1 MFAFLF
7 FMCYNALVDEHLY
20 FSARN
25 DKILLFL
32 YILTERRT
40 FMSYDLTDNQQ
51 SILDFLKERSGS
63 GVPPTVREIC
73 QAVGLRSTSSVQANL
88 LALEEKG
95 YIMRDPMHK
104 RSIRIVGQSENVRH
118 VPLLGVVTAGLP
130 ILATEQIE
138 CYIPFNG
145 AHISSDKEMFALRV
159 RGESMLNAGIF
170 DGDILYVEKT
180 PVARNGDIVVALI
193 EDEATVK
200 TFYKENG
207 HFRLQPENDSFDPI
221 IVDELIILGKVV
233 GLTRYF

>member
-1 MFAFLF
+1 
-7 FMCYNALVDEHLY
+7 
-20 FSARN
+20 
-25 DKILLFL
+25 
-32 YILTERRT
+32 
-40 FMSYDLTDNQQ
+40 MSYDLTDNQQ
-51 SILDFLKERSGS
+51 AILEFLKERSGG

-88 LALEEKG
+88 LVLEEKG

-145 AHISSDKEMFALRV
+145 SHISSDKEMFALRV
-159 RGESMLNAGIF
+159 RGESMINAGIF

-207 HFRLQPENDSFDPI
+207 HFRLQPENDSFEPI
-221 IVDELIILGKVV
+221 IVDQLAILGKVV